1 MEITIII
8 FFHIL
13 AECKFRDFADCSRF
27 IAKDCYSPSIL
38 KQCCGFCQEQIT
50 TDIPGITIYNYR
62 LFPQQLSMYTHFVCY
77 LSCGFIV
84 FNATFK
90 NISAISWWS
99 VLLMEEPED
108 PEKKTNLS
116 KVTDKLYHIMLY
128 RVYLAINGIQTH
140 NVSGDRH

>member
-8 FFHIL
+8 SFHIL
-13 AECKFRDFADCSRF
+13 TECKFRDFADCSRF

-77 LSCGFIV
+77 LSCEFIV

-90 NISAISWWS
+90 KYFSYIVVVSFIDGGTWGPGENHRLVTSHWQTLSHS
-99 VLLMEEPED
+99 V
-108 PEKKTNLS
+108 
-116 KVTDKLYHIMLY
+116 
-128 RVYLAINGIQTH
+128 
-140 NVSGDRH
+140 VSSIPHH